1 MSTIKRILVGMLA
14 TVAECTWQVVI
25 QKINISPCTAAALPG
40 IIPQAMAEEYTR
52 PAITLASTA
61 AVLPE
66 IAQREM
72 VELFMLLVP

>member
-25 QKINISPCTAAALPG
+25 QKINISPCTAA
-40 IIPQAMAEEYTR
+40 
-52 PAITLASTA
+52 
-61 AVLPE
+61 VLPE